1 MTGNWTVI
9 EAAPVASLRC
19 GSRISL
25 PGAGYNFQINSRLFL
40 ILGRFPQSCL
50 KHYKNISMNNGQ
62 IYKTELAW
70 LWGSKDDQNMAE
82 CSAAPLLCS
91 PSLLCLLPDLRLC
104 IINIGGKLAKV
115 LEIEN
120 WRPIFIS
127 LLAPWARVI
136 QLSLLLL
143 ELETKVKRRFAKF
156 SQSRRRP
163 ILGPFPG
170 WRRLLADSIKTL
182 C

>member
-19 GSRISL
+19 GGRISL
-25 PGAGYNFQINSRLFL
+25 PKEPDISFRLIAACFL
-40 ILGRFPQSCL
+40 SWGGFLNHVWNTI
-50 KHYKNISMNNGQ
+50 
-62 IYKTELAW
+62 KTYPW
-70 LWGSKDDQNMAE
+70 IMDKCIRQNWPDYEEVRMIRTWP
-82 CSAAPLLCS
+82 SAPLLCS

-143 ELETKVKRRFAKF
+143 ELETKVNRRI
-156 SQSRRRP
+156 SQSQRRP
-163 ILGPFPG
+163 H
-170 WRRLLADSIKTL
+170 
-182 C
+182 